1 MSVRISDLVGRFP
14 TLTSVPELKGVGQKG
29 VKLCPH
35 HWLDVVLPG
44 DSLLQKEM
52 GRGQKNRCRE
62 PPEPARLPREL
73 LGTFQ
78 LQLHVCTL
86 LPLLIISLFFPWG
99 QFLLFCEGTRFTPKK
114 HQISMQVAESKGL
127 PKLKYHLLPRT
138 KGFWVTVQN
147 LRGTGEQWGGLHAF
161 ATQIVLRLTVAM
173 RRLQL
178 QPCTTP
184 V

>member
-1 MSVRISDLVGRFP
+1 
-14 TLTSVPELKGVGQKG
+14 
-29 VKLCPH
+29 
-35 HWLDVVLPG
+35 
-44 DSLLQKEM
+44 M
-52 GRGQKNRCRE
+52 GRGQKNRRRE

-73 LGTFQ
+73 LGAFQ
-78 LQLHVCTL
+78 LQLHVCSCTF
-86 LPLLIISLFFPWG
+86 LPSDNQSFSWG

-147 LRGTGEQWGGLHAF
+147 LRGTGEQWESLHAF
-161 ATQIVLRLTVAM
+161 ANQMILRLTVAM
-173 RRLQL
+173 RHVQL
-178 QPCTTP
+178 QPSTTP